1 MDIAV
6 QHGGLAEMCAEEVAG
21 EQNLLL
27 RHPSEHGIRPMQQRR
42 NNEFQLLATDVQ
54 FISVFGY
61 NAGEVV
67 VCDRAQVFLSSG
79 RADNRDIRVLFQKL
93 CHRTRVIRL
102 GVVHDQIVNF
112 RDVYNTLDVVQIFV
126 KEISF
131 NGLHQDVLLAC
142 DQIRVVACAIA
153 RFHYNVKHTQRRI

>member
-1 MDIAV
+1 
-6 QHGGLAEMCAEEVAG
+6 MCAEEVAG

-67 VCDRAQVFLSSG
+67 V
-79 RADNRDIRVLFQKL
+79 
-93 CHRTRVIRL
+93 
-102 GVVHDQIVNF
+102 
-112 RDVYNTLDVVQIFV
+112 
-126 KEISF
+126 
-131 NGLHQDVLLAC
+131 
-142 DQIRVVACAIA
+142 
-153 RFHYNVKHTQRRI
+153 